1 MCKRRWGLN
10 YSFFKN
16 DIFTQYVLLQPEEY
30 GKPEP
35 LIKLFDSRQDM
46 VKDKAVNTLPLGVKT
61 QSTEFNNYF
70 MAHGYHFDLDLA
82 GYARMWNLGLMG
94 SISFIKQIGDGI
106 WNGFIKKIYNK
117 GKKLVYYAQD
127 KFEQMI
133 KKETNKYIKNKNK
146 KRQN

>member
-1 MCKRRWGLN
+1 LI
-10 YSFFKN
+10 FKFVESRKF
-16 DIFTQYVLLQPEEY
+16 IKKLKFTTTFCTLIIWIKAY
-30 GKPEP
+30 GR
-35 LIKLFDSRQDM
+35 LINIPDC
-46 VKDKAVNTLPLGVKT
+46 
-61 QSTEFNNYF
+61 
-70 MAHGYHFDLDLA
+70 
-82 GYARMWNLGLMG
+82 

-117 GKKLVYYAQD
+117 GKKLVYYTQD